1 MTVTCTHVR
10 QDPGD
15 TVAAGLST
23 DTNPPL
29 THIAQPEREISNAR
43 SGQERRE
50 SAPGSRDR
58 GPDCSQP
65 WLPVDSPGGASPLP
79 AGPSARGCQAGV
91 MRQVHPS
98 DPGAPPVDHNPQK
111 ISGCCRTASTC
122 QREAGGC
129 CRGRGGRCVAWFS
142 CLSWRSRGWCPGG
155 SICHREVPPHITPT
169 GSLSSPRPHA
179 PGHLPKPSHGG
190 LYTNSH
196 QK

>member
-1 MTVTCTHVR
+1 MIG
-10 QDPGD
+10 PGAQRIRSRLQGQGPRLLSAL
-15 TVAAGLST
+15 AAGR
-23 DTNPPL
+23 
-29 THIAQPEREISNAR
+29 QPRRSIPAPRAR
-43 SGQERRE
+43 
-50 SAPGSRDR
+50 
-58 GPDCSQP
+58 CT
-65 WLPVDSPGGASPLP
+65 

-169 GSLSSPRPHA
+169 GSPSSPRPHA

-196 QK
+196 QKQPNQSTGVPHTHTGAISGVSVHVSARL